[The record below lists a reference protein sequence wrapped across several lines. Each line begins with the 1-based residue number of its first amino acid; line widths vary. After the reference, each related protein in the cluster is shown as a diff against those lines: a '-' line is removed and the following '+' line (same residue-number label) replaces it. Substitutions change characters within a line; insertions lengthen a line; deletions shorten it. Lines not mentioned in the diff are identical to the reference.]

1 MLTIALPMMIAHFS
15 TPLVSLAATGVV
27 GQLRDE
33 VLIGGVALA
42 AVIFDVLFTTFNF
55 LRGATT
61 GFTAQAVGADDR
73 RAEQRMLLGGIL
85 IAIGAGLLILLL
97 HVPIGHLGLLV
108 LGADGEV
115 GEAAWTY
122 YSWRVWSAPFAL
134 FNFVVFGWVIGRGEA
149 VTALSLQVAL
159 NALNLFFSFYGCC
172 G

>member
-1 MLTIALPMMIAHFS
+1 METTAGRVPRPFSVTHRQVLTIALPMMIAHFS

-61 GFTAQAVGADDR
+61 GFTAQAVGAEDR

-85 IAIGAGLLILLL
+85 IAVGSGLLIMLL
-97 HVPIGHLGLLV
+97 HVPIGRLGLYV
-108 LGADGEV
+108 LGADGAV
-115 GEAAWTY
+115 GEAAAWM
-122 YSWRVWSAPFAL
+122 PAL
-134 FNFVVFGWVIGRGEA
+134 LEDGQA
-149 VTALSLQVAL
+149 AVAL
-159 NALNLFFSFYGCC
+159 PYVLVLD
-172 G
+172 